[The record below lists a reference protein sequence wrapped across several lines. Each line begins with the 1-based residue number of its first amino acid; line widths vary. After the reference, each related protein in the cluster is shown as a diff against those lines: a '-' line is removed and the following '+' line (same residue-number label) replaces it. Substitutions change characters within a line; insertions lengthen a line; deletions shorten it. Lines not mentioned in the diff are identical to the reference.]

1 MKKRVDD
8 LNKPEILIIDSDED
22 TLLPMSALEGYK
34 EVKLQREETIAERIK
49 LNSRKR
55 KKIKQRD

>member
-8 LNKPEILIIDSDED
+8 LNKLEILIIDSDED
-22 TLLPMSALEGYK
+22 TLPPMSALEGYK

-55 KKIKQRD
+55 KK

>member
-22 TLLPMSALEGYK
+22 TLPPMSALEGYK
-34 EVKLQREETIAERIK
+34 EVKLQREETIAEKNKIK
-49 LNSRKR
+49 FSKK

>member
-22 TLLPMSALEGYK
+22 TLPPMSALEGYK
-34 EVKLQREETIAERIK
+34 EVKLQREETIAEK
-49 LNSRKR
+49 N
-55 KKIKQRD
+55 KIKFSKKKK